1 MVVVR
6 NHQSVNWANYFFK
19 IKEACPWSLI
29 AWQKGKIDIV
39 RTKQILPLGDYRAR
53 IYVFDLTRRRLKKL
67 CRQRDQGVYEWLWS
81 EPRYG
86 SNGAPVAC
94 LIQQNRQEL
103 NTIRARINQ

>member
-6 NHQSVNWANYFFK
+6 NHQSVNWTNYFFK